1 MKRKLNEY
9 KNTVAIYTSVV
20 NCEGSQ
26 FKKIQNSLKLTFL
39 KLWSHSETAVS
50 ETSSVAI
57 VSSDI
62 DPSEIEGQSNGV
74 LEI

>member
-1 MKRKLNEY
+1 M
-9 KNTVAIYTSVV
+9 VV
-20 NCEGSQ
+20 VFRIRNKGNRL

-50 ETSSVAI
+50 ETSSAAI

-74 LEI
+74 IEI